1 MKNILVISAHPD
13 DEVLGCSGY
22 ICKQNSLG
30 NKVFVLYLSEG
41 VSSRFTDC
49 NMTKELK
56 KEINKRKTMAINVSK
71 VLKFQIIDFFDLPNL
86 RMENMYLLDLVKKIM
101 SVIQKIRPSVI
112 LTHHPGDLNTDHKVA
127 FEASFTALRP
137 FSYDFKIEKLLTY
150 EVPSSTNWSNSKI
163 GPLFSPNFYLDIS
176 KFLDAK
182 KKAFEI
188 YKYEMRKFPHPRS
201 WKSISAH
208 HLNRGSEVGLD
219 FAEAFEIIRELD

>member
-41 VSSRFTDC
+41 VSSRFVDST
-49 NMTKELK
+49 MTKELK
-56 KEINKRKTMAINVSK
+56 KEINKRKTMAINASK

-101 SVIQKIRPSVI
+101 SVIQKIRPSVV

-163 GPLFSPNFYLDIS
+163 GPLFRPNFYLDIS

-208 HLNRGSEVGLD
+208 HLNRGGEVGLD